1 VTRACDVIEEI
12 LRIYGLNNIE
22 MPTQLR
28 SSLSFSNQP
37 DEDDLQNMVAS
48 FLCDN
53 GYTEIMSN
61 SLTTAAYQEQ
71 YDLQNTV
78 KILNPLS
85 NELAV
90 LRNTLYFSGLEAV
103 TYNQNR
109 KQTDL
114 KMFEFGS
121 SYHLKEKGYKEI
133 PHLTLFLTGNKTAE
147 NWHEKQEKVS
157 AYTIKSIVDKLFD
170 RLGIAAHATTDFSD
184 SVLGSGFQYLTKNN
198 NALVFVGLV
207 QKSVLKKMD
216 IDQPVWIA
224 DFQWK
229 TIFDAVKAKKVNFE
243 TLAKFPSV
251 KRDLS
256 MLIEKAIKFEDLKK
270 MALQTEKHLLKEV
283 SVFDV
288 FEGDKLPAGKKSYAL
303 SFVLQ
308 DAEKTLTDTE
318 IDKVMEK
325 LIKTFEKE
333 AGAEIRK
340 A

>member
-1 VTRACDVIEEI
+1 
-12 LRIYGLNNIE
+12 
-22 MPTQLR
+22 
-28 SSLSFSNQP
+28 
-37 DEDDLQNMVAS
+37 
-48 FLCDN
+48 
-53 GYTEIMSN
+53 
-61 SLTTAAYQEQ
+61 
-71 YDLQNTV
+71 
-78 KILNPLS
+78 
-85 NELAV
+85 
-90 LRNTLYFSGLEAV
+90 
-103 TYNQNR
+103 
-109 KQTDL
+109 
-114 KMFEFGS
+114 
-121 SYHLKEKGYKEI
+121 
-133 PHLTLFLTGNKTAE
+133 LTGNKTAE

-229 TIFDAVKAKKVNFE
+229 TIFDAVKAKKANFE

-256 MLIEKAIKFEDLKK
+256 MLIDKAIKFEDLKK

-308 DAEKTLTDTE
+308 DAEKTLTDIE

-325 LIKTFEKE
+325 LIKAFEKE

>member
-1 VTRACDVIEEI
+1 
-12 LRIYGLNNIE
+12 
-22 MPTQLR
+22 
-28 SSLSFSNQP
+28 
-37 DEDDLQNMVAS
+37 
-48 FLCDN
+48 
-53 GYTEIMSN
+53 
-61 SLTTAAYQEQ
+61 
-71 YDLQNTV
+71 
-78 KILNPLS
+78 
-85 NELAV
+85 
-90 LRNTLYFSGLEAV
+90 
-103 TYNQNR
+103 
-109 KQTDL
+109 
-114 KMFEFGS
+114 
-121 SYHLKEKGYKEI
+121 
-133 PHLTLFLTGNKTAE
+133 
-147 NWHEKQEKVS
+147 
-157 AYTIKSIVDKLFD
+157 
-170 RLGIAAHATTDFSD
+170 
-184 SVLGSGFQYLTKNN
+184 
-198 NALVFVGLV
+198 
-207 QKSVLKKMD
+207 LKKMD

-229 TIFDAVKAKKVNFE
+229 TIFDAVKAKKANFE

-256 MLIEKAIKFEDLKK
+256 MLIDKAIKFEDLKK
-270 MALQTEKHLLKEV
+270 MALQTERHLLKEV

>member
-1 VTRACDVIEEI
+1 
-12 LRIYGLNNIE
+12 
-22 MPTQLR
+22 
-28 SSLSFSNQP
+28 
-37 DEDDLQNMVAS
+37 
-48 FLCDN
+48 
-53 GYTEIMSN
+53 
-61 SLTTAAYQEQ
+61 
-71 YDLQNTV
+71 
-78 KILNPLS
+78 
-85 NELAV
+85 
-90 LRNTLYFSGLEAV
+90 
-103 TYNQNR
+103 
-109 KQTDL
+109 
-114 KMFEFGS
+114 
-121 SYHLKEKGYKEI
+121 
-133 PHLTLFLTGNKTAE
+133 
-147 NWHEKQEKVS
+147 
-157 AYTIKSIVDKLFD
+157 
-170 RLGIAAHATTDFSD
+170 LGIAAHATTDFSD

-229 TIFDAVKAKKVNFE
+229 TIFDAVKAKKANFE

-256 MLIEKAIKFEDLKK
+256 MLIDKAIKFEDLKK